1 MQLLSFYKINLLG
14 ICLQVK
20 LKISLIYE
28 LLLFVNGDVVQGG
41 EVEEDEDM
49 EEDED
54 IGELGKLGV
63 IK

>member
-41 EVEEDEDM
+41 EVEGDEDM